1 MEQTTFFLVSKRNG
15 EQWQPIKVFF
25 EREMEEKMAHTE
37 ETSMQLGGTGYSV
50 SRLGIGTMTWGDPAI
65 TPRLNPARIA
75 YGPAEDKQELQKAI
89 DSSIKNGVRFIDT
102 AAYYG
107 KGASEL
113 LVGELIQGRE
123 VFVATKFP
131 SHVATSTSTFPK
143 DLENSLKRL
152 NVPSIDLYQIHYPSP
167 FFSIPK
173 VLKLMADAV
182 NSGKIK
188 AVGVSNFSAKQTRDA
203 YNLLS
208 ELGIPLASNQ
218 VEYSLLH
225 RHPERNGVLETCQA
239 LNVTLIAYT
248 PLKMGALTGKYLGQ
262 NRPGGMRRYSS
273 LFRKKNYP
281 KLQQLVGL
289 LEEIGHGYSKSPAQ
303 VALRWLIQKGN
314 VLPIPG
320 VKNNEQA
327 LHNSGALSFYLSEP
341 EMDTL
346 DKTSLKF

>member
-1 MEQTTFFLVSKRNG
+1 ME
-15 EQWQPIKVFF
+15 
-25 EREMEEKMAHTE
+25 
-37 ETSMQLGGTGYSV
+37 LGGTGLRV
-50 SRLGIGTMTWGDPAI
+50 SRLGIGTMSWSDPAVS
-65 TPRLNPARIA
+65 PRYNPARIA
-75 YGPAEDKQELQKAI
+75 YGPAENKEELQKAI

-113 LVGELIQGRE
+113 IIGELIQGRE

-182 NSGKIK
+182 HSGKIR

-203 YNLLS
+203 HNLLS

-225 RHPERNGVLETCQA
+225 RNPERNGVLETCQA
-239 LNVTLIAYT
+239 LDITLIAYT

-262 NRPGGMRRYSS
+262 NRPGGMRRYSPFFS
-273 LFRKKNYP
+273 KRNYP

-289 LEEIGHGYSKSPAQ
+289 LEEIGQGYSRSPAQ
-303 VALRWLIQKGN
+303 VALRWLMQKGN

-327 LHNSGALSFYLSEP
+327 LHNAGALSFSLSES

-346 DKTSLKF
+346 DKASMPKSTRADL

>member
-1 MEQTTFFLVSKRNG
+1 ME
-15 EQWQPIKVFF
+15 
-25 EREMEEKMAHTE
+25 
-37 ETSMQLGGTGYSV
+37 LGGTGLHV
-50 SRLGIGTMTWGDPAI
+50 SRLGIGTMTWGDPAVS
-65 TPRLNPARIA
+65 PRYNPARIA
-75 YGPAEDKQELQKAI
+75 YGPAEDKLELQKAI
-89 DSSIKNGVRFIDT
+89 DSSIENGVRFIDT

-113 LVGELIQGRE
+113 WVGELIKGRE

-131 SHVATSTSTFPK
+131 SHVATSTSALPK

-152 NVPSIDLYQIHYPSP
+152 DVPSIDLYQIHYPSP
-167 FFSIPK
+167 FFSIPR

-182 NSGKIK
+182 HSGKIK
-188 AVGVSNFSAKQTRDA
+188 AVGVSNFSAKQTSDA
-203 YNLLS
+203 HNLLS
-208 ELGIPLASNQ
+208 ELSIPLASNQ

-225 RHPERNGVLETCQA
+225 RNPERNGVLETCQS

-262 NRPGGMRRYSS
+262 NRPVGMRRYSS
-273 LFRKKNYP
+273 LFSKRNYP

-289 LEEIGHGYSKSPAQ
+289 LEEIGQGYSRSPAQ
-303 VALRWLIQKGN
+303 VALRWLMQKGN

-327 LHNSGALSFYLSEP
+327 LHNAGALSFSLSES

-346 DKTSLKF
+346 DRASVPRSTRADL